1 VLSQAL
7 AAQVASSVLQR
18 VVQQLPLPFSPQIPD
33 WQRSSAEQ
41 AAPSASKLEPVVVPV
56 VAPPLVDPEPVP
68 APLLLAPVLPAAAPV
83 EVELSSPLLLEHAA
97 PQKKAK
103 PTAAIIVFRML

>member
-1 VLSQAL
+1 MLSQAL

-18 VVQQLPLPFSPQIPD
+18 VVQQLPLPFSPQMPD

-56 VAPPLVDPEPVP
+56 VAPPLVEPVP
-68 APLLLAPVLPAAAPV
+68 APVLLPPVLPAAAPV